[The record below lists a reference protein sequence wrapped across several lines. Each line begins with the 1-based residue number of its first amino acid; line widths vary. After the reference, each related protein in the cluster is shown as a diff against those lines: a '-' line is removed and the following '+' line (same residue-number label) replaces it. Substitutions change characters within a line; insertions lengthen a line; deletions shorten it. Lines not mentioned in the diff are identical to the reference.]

1 MTVRTRAQL
10 NSDADTY
17 LADNTTADISPSDVR
32 QRIKDIADSALL
44 SEDPLGGGETVCN
57 GRLTLESGVGV
68 STTDQTAKTTLYFT
82 PWKGNNFGVYISGAW
97 VVKTLSEISLSLA
110 AYTASK
116 PYDIFVYDNSGTL
129 TLESLVWTDD
139 TTRATAIGLQDGIP
153 VNSGDSTRR
162 YVGTIYTTTT
172 IGQCEDSLT
181 KRYVWNCYN
190 RVRRPMRR
198 IDTTDTWTYNTHTLR
213 QARANA
219 SNQLDFVLGLSED
232 AVSAR
237 VVATFTQGSTGTA
250 GGTVAI
256 GLDSTTT
263 KATGSLAGS
272 AVTTAASEN
281 GMAAAALDDIVAVGK
296 HRLVWLEAG
305 EQISGT
311 PNVNWNGDNGSTFV
325 QSGISGSVAA

>member
-10 NSDADTY
+10 NTDADTY
-17 LADNTTADISPSDVR
+17 LADNATGDISPQDVR
-32 QRIKDIADSALL
+32 DRIKDLADSALL
-44 SEDPLGGGETVCN
+44 TGDPLGGGETACN

-82 PWKGNNFGVYISGAW
+82 PFKGNKVGVYISGAW
-97 VVKTLSEISLSLA
+97 VVKTLTEISLSLA

-116 PYDIFVYDNSGTL
+116 PYDIFLYDNAGTL

-139 TTRATAIGLQDGIP
+139 TTRATALALQDGIP
-153 VNSGDSTRR
+153 IKSGDATRR
-162 YVGTIYTTTT
+162 YLGTIYITTT

-198 IDTTDTWTYNTHTLR
+198 IDSTDTWSYATHTLR

-237 VVATFTQGSTGTA
+237 VIGTWTQTGTTTA

-256 GLDSTTT
+256 GLDSTTA

-272 AVTTAASEN
+272 AVTTAANQN
-281 GMAAAALDDIVAVGK
+281 GMAAAALDDIIAVGK

-311 PNVNWNGDNGSTFV
+311 PTINWNGDNGSTFV
-325 QSGISGSVAA
+325 QSGISGSVAG